1 MTMRLIV
8 EPLGP
13 TNVEALVK
21 LFDASGC
28 ACYCRY
34 FHFGGTKNEW
44 LDRLAHRPEEGAA
57 ELRGS
62 VGQTLGGDEAFG
74 SGGLVAW
81 AAASDGSRT
90 EVVGWTKVVPLAA
103 VPKLRAQGAYRSLDL
118 GDETSTFVV
127 GCFLVHPAH
136 RASGVTRALVAE
148 AKRLAATATA
158 TRLLGLPRRSALR
171 LYDEEAFA
179 GPERVY
185 VDLGFRLLHD
195 SPAYPVYALD
205 F

>member
-1 MTMRLIV
+1 MTTGLTV

-13 TNVEALVK
+13 ANVEALVA

-57 ELRGS
+57 ELRAS
-62 VGQTLGGDEAFG
+62 VGPTLGDHAPLGA
-74 SGGLVAW
+74 GGLVAW
-81 AAASDGSRT
+81 GAESDGSRP

-118 GDETSTFVV
+118 GDETSTLVV
-127 GCFLVHPAH
+127 GCLLVHPAH

-148 AKRLAATATA
+148 AKRLAATSSA

-195 SPAYPVYALD
+195 SPAYPVYGVD